1 MPTQNSRSLKESA
14 RCQKWDDIAVAQAI
28 DDLVSAGFAIID
40 HEVESC
46 PILYL
51 LSGEI
56 FMLGSDYVTRISNR
70 LV

>member
-1 MPTQNSRSLKESA
+1 MPTENNGNIKELT
-14 RCQKWDDIAVAQAI
+14 RCKKWDDTAVVQVI

-40 HEVESC
+40 REVDSC

-56 FMLGSDYVTRISNR
+56 FMLGSDYVIRIW
-70 LV
+70 

>member
-1 MPTQNSRSLKESA
+1 MELKESA
-14 RCQKWDDIAVAQAI
+14 PCKKRDNTAVVQAI

-40 HEVESC
+40 REVESC

-56 FMLGSDYVTRISNR
+56 FVLGSDYVTR
-70 LV
+70 VW

>member
-1 MPTQNSRSLKESA
+1 MPTENNGNLKESA
-14 RCQKWDDIAVAQAI
+14 CCKEWDDTAVAQAI

-40 HEVESC
+40 REVDSC

-56 FMLGSDYVTRISNR
+56 FMLGSDYVTRIW
-70 LV
+70 